1 MQYVH
6 ANSGIGKS
14 YMLRSIIVVCI
25 VDYIYTNHLELMCED
40 EIRAYKYNKFSDIER
55 FYFGNEK
62 KNRIPVYI
70 KGANL
75 MNMVL
80 LTRRI
85 ILKNLLMLSENYNE
99 LNAAFNFCQM
109 NSCFD

>member
-55 FYFGNEK
+55 FISAM
-62 KNRIPVYI
+62 R
-70 KGANL
+70 
-75 MNMVL
+75 
-80 LTRRI
+80 RRI
-85 ILKNLLMLSENYNE
+85 EFQCI
-99 LNAAFNFCQM
+99 
-109 NSCFD
+109 